1 MKKKI
6 IIAVIFIIVVIILII
21 CSVSTEVENNVEN
34 ITEIEPEEEITDDVL
49 RQTDV
54 TLYFADSTSGI
65 LVKEIRK
72 VDSKE
77 LIDSPYRYV
86 LDLLIKG
93 PDTKELSNPIPE
105 GTKVNSLLFEK
116 GIITV
121 DFSEEFTNSS
131 GTNSIYSI
139 VNTLTEFNEVN
150 GVKITV
156 NGEVK
161 DGLKDVFVKKE

>member
-6 IIAVIFIIVVIILII
+6 IIAVIFIIVIIILII

-34 ITEIEPEEEITDDVL
+34 IAEIEPEEEITDDVL

-54 TLYFADSTSGI
+54 TLYFVDNTSGI
-65 LVKEIRK
+65 LVKETRK
-72 VDSKE
+72 IDSKE

-93 PDTKELSNPIPE
+93 PETKELSNPIPE
-105 GTKVNSLLFEK
+105 GTKVNSLLFDK

-121 DFSEEFTNSS
+121 DFSEEFLNSS
-131 GTNSIYSI
+131 GTNSIYAM

-156 NGEVK
+156 NGKVK